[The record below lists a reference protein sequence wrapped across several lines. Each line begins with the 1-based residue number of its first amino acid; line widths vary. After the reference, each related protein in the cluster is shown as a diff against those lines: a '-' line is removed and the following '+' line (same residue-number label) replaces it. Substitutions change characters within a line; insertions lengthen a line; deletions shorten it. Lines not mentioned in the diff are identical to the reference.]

1 MKARRIPTEAERLEK
16 YLTTLPI
23 PEPTPKEMEQ
33 VLSRLCKWAK
43 ILEERKNNPDGSGG
57 Q

>member
-1 MKARRIPTEAERLEK
+1 MTTRRIITEAERLEK

-33 VLSRLCKWAK
+33 VLLRLCKWAK
-43 ILEERKNNPDGSGG
+43 ILKERKNNPDGSKG

>member
-1 MKARRIPTEAERLEK
+1 MTTRRIITEAERLEK

-23 PEPTPKEMEQ
+23 PEPTSKEMEQ
-33 VLSRLCKWAK
+33 VLLCPCKWAK

>member
-1 MKARRIPTEAERLEK
+1 MTTRQIITEAERLEK

-33 VLSRLCKWAK
+33 VLSRPCKWAK